1 MRAHCARRRRRAVGV
16 GGQIWRSLRGGGG
29 QKREAVLLAAASAAR
44 QQGCRTVGSQS
55 VNLTLNVNVSGGRT
69 PGAKPDAAL
78 TPRTGRTV
86 ASTVTTPTTPWTG
99 LTLTVARCLSASLLA
114 PYHTVLS
121 SKKVVNWTL
130 ETM

>member
-1 MRAHCARRRRRAVGV
+1 MRARRRRCAVGV

-69 PGAKPDAAL
+69 PGTPPDAA
-78 TPRTGRTV
+78 PRDATDGTDGGKHGNNTNNAV
-86 ASTVTTPTTPWTG
+86 DWFDS
-99 LTLTVARCLSASLLA
+99 
-114 PYHTVLS
+114 
-121 SKKVVNWTL
+121 
-130 ETM
+130 

>member
-1 MRAHCARRRRRAVGV
+1 MRARRRRCAVGV

-69 PGAKPDAAL
+69 PGTPPPDAAL
-78 TPRTGRTV
+78 CDATDGTDGGKHGNNTNNAV
-86 ASTVTTPTTPWTG
+86 DWFDS
-99 LTLTVARCLSASLLA
+99 
-114 PYHTVLS
+114 
-121 SKKVVNWTL
+121 
-130 ETM
+130 